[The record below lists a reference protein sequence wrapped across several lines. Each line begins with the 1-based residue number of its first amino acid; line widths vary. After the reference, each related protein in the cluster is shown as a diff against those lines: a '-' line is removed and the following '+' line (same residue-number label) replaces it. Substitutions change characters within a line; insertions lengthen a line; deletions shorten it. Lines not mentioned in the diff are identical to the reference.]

1 MHAWAVG
8 QANPLFGMFIVN
20 TSLYFITYNHRYYHV
35 CEIILYYPNLTIIAD
50 RQLPSYLI
58 VPIGL
63 DILTEFTII
72 FIVTVYFCISMS
84 GE

>member
-1 MHAWAVG
+1 MQLKGECNESVIW
-8 QANPLFGMFIVN
+8 
-20 TSLYFITYNHRYYHV
+20 HV
-35 CEIILYYPNLTIIAD
+35 YCEYIIILHNLQGTIILLQID
-50 RQLPSYLI
+50 NFRVTDSTVPS
-58 VPIGL
+58 GL